1 MTIRVILDTDIGTDV
16 DDFVALSLILTSPE
30 FELEGVSC
38 VYGDVML
45 RARMVR
51 KLLALRNRQAVPVYA
66 GASRSLLGLR
76 QVYWGGHEGKGF
88 LTQED
93 DALKP
98 EVEHSVN
105 YIVRKVMENPGQIH
119 LIAIGPLTN
128 LALAFSMEPRLAQ
141 NLAHLTIMGGVIRY
155 DNRFDFPLVEHN
167 IRCDPEAAHIVFS
180 SGAPITLVPLDAT
193 LLTMVKKVDVERIRS
208 GGTLFHQVVADQLS
222 VYPFFVEHGWTCMH
236 DPLAVASIIRPD
248 LLTFKDYYMRVEM
261 EGRMST
267 AATVADAPTIEY
279 PANIQVAVDVDSPQ
293 FVDFLTERISG

>member
-66 GASRSLLGLR
+66 GASRPLLGLR
-76 QVYWGGHEGKGF
+76 PVYWGGHEGKGF
-88 LTQED
+88 LTQQD
-93 DALKP
+93 DTLKP

-128 LALAFSMEPRLAQ
+128 LALAFSLEPRLAE

-155 DNRFDFPLVEHN
+155 NSRFEFPLVEHN

-180 SGAPITLVPLDAT
+180 SGAPITLVPLDVT
-193 LLTMVKKVDVERIRS
+193 LLTMVKKADVERIRS
-208 GGTLFHQVVADQLS
+208 GGTLFHQAVADQLS
-222 VYPFFVEHGWTCMH
+222 VYPFFVDHGWTCMH

-267 AATVADAPTIEY
+267 AATVADAPTVEN
-279 PANIQVAVDVDSPQ
+279 PANIRVAVDVDSPR